1 MSSNIQ
7 LIIVF
12 IILALLLI
20 WIIYRLVSSRGRKSG
35 SKSSC
40 CGCNLADCCSEK
52 ANKSHTEKD
61 CNSNC

>member
-1 MSSNIQ
+1 MSANIQ

-40 CGCNLADCCSEK
+40 CGCSLADCC
-52 ANKSHTEKD
+52 
-61 CNSNC
+61 